1 MDQRSVRHVEEI
13 MFLEAQI
20 KVLIQA
26 IRVTKD
32 VDSIRAL
39 RVIARETIE
48 RMQERKAHVETTRF
62 PFKKVHLASRDA
74 RKRVGRLA
82 LRRV

>member
-1 MDQRSVRHVEEI
+1 MNEI

-32 VDSIRAL
+32 IESIQTLRA
-39 RVIARETIE
+39 VARETIE
-48 RMQERKAHVETTRF
+48 RMRDRKYQEEQERLAEELATRNSA
-62 PFKKVHLASRDA
+62 ASIS
-74 RKRVGRLA
+74 
-82 LRRV
+82 